1 MNDTEFHAR
10 VTALL
15 DAIEAQ
21 ADHWFDQL
29 DLDVETK
36 RQGTVLNLIFAVLVV
51 STVILGKSMLVK
63 RR

>member
-21 ADHWFDQL
+21 ANHWFDQL

-36 RQGTVLNLIFAVLVV
+36 RPNPALAN
-51 STVILGKSMLVK
+51 
-63 RR
+63 

>member
-15 DAIEAQ
+15 DAVEAQ

-29 DLDVETK
+29 DLDV
-36 RQGTVLNLIFAVLVV
+36 GFGLDLDLIV
-51 STVILGKSMLVK
+51 
-63 RR
+63 